1 MQLHARL
8 LVSSALVL
16 GLLLTAGSAGLPA
29 RAREGAVAPL
39 PQHLADTG
47 LFLPGSTT
55 VRPGNLLFTP
65 QYPLWSDG
73 AAKRRWLSLPAGTF
87 IDAARPDAWDF
98 PRGTRL
104 WKEFAY
110 GARKVET
117 RFIERLADGTWR
129 FAVYVWNE
137 EGTDAVLAPAAGI
150 AAVPVT
156 QAPGGRYV
164 IPAEADCR
172 SCHEG
177 AVVPVLGAS
186 ALQLS
191 PDRDP
196 LAPHAAERDSS
207 SVDLNGLVANGWL
220 RYLPVQL
227 LAQPPRIAAA
237 SPTERAALGYLH
249 ANCGHCHND
258 GGSPAPVGLVLGQD
272 ATGGAA
278 STERAL
284 HSMVG
289 VPSRF
294 RAKSAPEATQL
305 LARGQADASVLALR
319 MRSRNPFTQ
328 MPPVGTRL
336 ADADGIALIERW
348 INHELQ
354 ARKEPAP

>member
-8 LVSSALVL
+8 LAFTALVL
-16 GLLLTAGSAGLPA
+16 GGALIAGSAGLPA
-29 RAREGAVAPL
+29 RAVESAVAPL

-73 AAKRRWLSLPAGTF
+73 ASKRRWLSLPAGTF
-87 IDAARPDAWDF
+87 IDATRPEAWEF

-104 WKEFAY
+104 WKEFAH

-117 RFIERLADGTWR
+117 RFIERLADGSWR

-137 EGTDAVLAPAAGI
+137 DGTDAVLAPAAGI
-150 AAVPVT
+150 AAVPVA

-196 LAPHAAERDSS
+196 LAPHATERDRS
-207 SVDLNGLVANGWL
+207 SVDLNELVANGRL
-220 RYLPVQL
+220 RHLPDQV
-227 LAQPPRIAAA
+227 LAQPPRIAAT

-249 ANCGHCHND
+249 ANC
-258 GGSPAPVGLVLGQD
+258 
-272 ATGGAA
+272 
-278 STERAL
+278 
-284 HSMVG
+284 
-289 VPSRF
+289 
-294 RAKSAPEATQL
+294 
-305 LARGQADASVLALR
+305 
-319 MRSRNPFTQ
+319 
-328 MPPVGTRL
+328 
-336 ADADGIALIERW
+336 
-348 INHELQ
+348 
-354 ARKEPAP
+354 